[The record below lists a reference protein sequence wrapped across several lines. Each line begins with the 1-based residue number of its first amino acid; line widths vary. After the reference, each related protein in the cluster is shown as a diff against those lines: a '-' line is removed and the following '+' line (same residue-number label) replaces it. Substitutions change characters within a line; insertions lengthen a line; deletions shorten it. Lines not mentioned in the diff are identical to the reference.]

1 MSIVHV
7 VHFWSP
13 TCGPCMTIKP
23 SIEMLKED
31 LAEKWGDQI
40 DWISI
45 NTKDDP
51 KGRAVSMGITVVPT
65 FVVFK
70 GDVEVGRYSGT
81 QIAILIALI
90 NKAFAA

>member
-7 VHFWSP
+7 IHFWSP

-23 SIEMLKED
+23 AIEMLKED
-31 LAEKWGDQI
+31 LVEKYGDQI

-45 NTKDDP
+45 NTKEDP
-51 KGRAVSMGITVVPT
+51 KGHARRLGVSVVPT

-70 GDVEVGRYSGT
+70 GDVESGRYTGT
-81 QIAILIALI
+81 QIGILLAVI
-90 NKAFAA
+90 NKAFN